1 MTDGRVYIDFL
12 AEAGVLALGYNH
24 PALVAAVQ
32 RTSDSVQA
40 TADIDSRGNDCYSD
54 TATAEAHCRW
64 LVLRA
69 HVEHVGDRGR
79 VRDVV
84 PVVGLGDLQAEVR
97 VPPRRSAPPGA
108 L

>member
-40 TADIDSRGNDCYSD
+40 TADIDSRGNERYPD
-54 TATAEAHCRW
+54 TAARRGAAPGPAGHDVGKPCRENY
-64 LVLRA
+64 A
-69 HVEHVGDRGR
+69 
-79 VRDVV
+79 
-84 PVVGLGDLQAEVR
+84 A
-97 VPPRRSAPPGA
+97 
-108 L
+108 

>member
-40 TADIDSRGNDCYSD
+40 TADIDSRGNDQFS
-54 TATAEAHCRW
+54 T
-64 LVLRA
+64 
-69 HVEHVGDRGR
+69 GR
-79 VRDVV
+79 I
-84 PVVGLGDLQAEVR
+84 
-97 VPPRRSAPPGA
+97 
-108 L
+108 

>member
-40 TADIDSRGNDCYSD
+40 TADIDSRGNDRMGYSRNRSC
-54 TATAEAHCRW
+54 AGQRLAAR
-64 LVLRA
+64 
-69 HVEHVGDRGR
+69 
-79 VRDVV
+79 
-84 PVVGLGDLQAEVR
+84 VGLGGLDPGLTCGFCSVD
-97 VPPRRSAPPGA
+97 RRSTPVK
-108 L
+108 